1 MFEPDGPESDTTGSS
16 DHIAEL
22 QSAAREMLGA
32 ARGLLDAV
40 ERVLDDDER
49 VAALVGGFTDVLRFA
64 SEAVSKAS
72 TGEKTEPGA
81 PGKDRVQH
89 IVVS

>member
-1 MFEPDGPESDTTGSS
+1 MSESDNTGSS

-22 QSAAREMLGA
+22 QSAAREMVGA

-40 ERVLDDDER
+40 ERVLEDDER
-49 VAALVGGFTDVLRFA
+49 VAAFVGGLTDVLRSA
-64 SEAVSKAS
+64 SDAVSRA
-72 TGEKTEPGA
+72 TAGDETDPGA
-81 PGKDRVQH
+81 PAEDRVQH